1 MIKRF
6 CDKCNKEIT
15 NGYRADI
22 YEYGYAEYGF
32 KNDLCHDCAIVVQEF
47 INPKR
52 AEKMKE
58 QIEGDE
64 Q

>member
-1 MIKRF
+1 MIRRY
-6 CDKCNKEIT
+6 CDRCDKEIT

-22 YEYGYAEYGF
+22 YEYGYADYGF
-32 KNDLCHDCAIVVQEF
+32 KNDLCLDCAIEVQSF

-64 Q
+64 